1 MPTTGT
7 VPARISAARASINPD
22 HVNIEPKLAVPAR
35 VREGAQFFFWIVALA
50 GINSVF
56 AITGSHIHHFTGFG
70 VTAMIGSL
78 VQQLIVNGW
87 MAGGF
92 LILGF
97 CAAEGRKWAFAA
109 GMLVYAVDGALL
121 VAAGDYVSAAVHAG
135 ILFAIY
141 RGFAALG
148 ESSGSEPY
156 RVASVAHAD

>member
-1 MPTTGT
+1 
-7 VPARISAARASINPD
+7 
-22 HVNIEPKLAVPAR
+22 